1 MNTSLRTGLLASA
14 LAIGLAG
21 CATTSGG
28 LASSA
33 ERLERASYAFQRDA
47 YEGREGRSYERDARS
62 LAEEAKDF
70 RMTLSDRRADDRD
83 VRDAFQDLSRSYH
96 AARDEVERDRSRDS
110 ASRDSAREFAAVTE
124 AYLDVERAM
133 NTSDARR
140 DRYARDER
148 DRYRR

>member
-1 MNTSLRTGLLASA
+1 MNKSLRTGLLAFA
-14 LAIGLAG
+14 FAIGLAG
-21 CATTSGG
+21 CASTGGG

-47 YEGREGRSYERDARS
+47 DAGREGRGYERDARS

-96 AARDEVERDRSRDS
+96 AARDEVERNRG
-110 ASRDSAREFAAVTE
+110 RDSAREFAAVTE

-133 NTSDARR
+133 NSSDSRR
-140 DRYARDER
+140 DRYAGDER

>member
-1 MNTSLRTGLLASA
+1 MITVLRTGLVASA
-14 LAIGLAG
+14 IAIAVTG

-28 LASSA
+28 LSSSA

-47 YEGREGRSYERDARS
+47 YEGREGRGYERDARA
-62 LAEEAKDF
+62 LADEAKDF
-70 RMTLSDRRADDRD
+70 RMTLTDRRADDRD
-83 VRDAFQDLSRSYH
+83 VREAFQDLSRSYH

-110 ASRDSAREFAAVTE
+110 AREFAPVTE

-133 NTSDARR
+133 NSTDARR
-140 DRYARDER
+140 DKYARDER

>member
-1 MNTSLRTGLLASA
+1 MNKVLRAGFVASA
-14 LAIGLAG
+14 VAVAIAS

-47 YEGREGRSYERDARS
+47 YEGREGRGYERDARS

-70 RMTLSDRRADDRD
+70 RLTLSDRRADDRD
-83 VRDAFQDLSRSYH
+83 VRAAFQDLSRSYH

-110 ASRDSAREFAAVTE
+110 AREFAAVTE

-133 NTSDARR
+133 NSTDARR
-140 DRYARDER
+140 DRYADDER

>member
-1 MNTSLRTGLLASA
+1 MNTALRTGLLASA
-14 LAIGLAG
+14 FAIGLAG

-33 ERLERASYAFQRDA
+33 ERLERASSAFQRDA
-47 YEGREGRSYERDARS
+47 HEGREGRGVERDARS
-62 LAEEAKDF
+62 LADEAKDF

-83 VRDAFQDLSRSYH
+83 LRAAFQDLSRSYH

-110 ASRDSAREFAAVTE
+110 AREFAAVTD

-133 NTSDARR
+133 NSSDARR

>member
-1 MNTSLRTGLLASA
+1 MIMNTALRTGLLASA
-14 LAIGLAG
+14 FAIGLAG

-47 YEGREGRSYERDARS
+47 DEGREGRGYERDARS

-96 AARDEVERDRSRDS
+96 AARDEVERNRSRDS
-110 ASRDSAREFAAVTE
+110 GREFAAVTE

-133 NTSDARR
+133 NSSDPRR
-140 DRYARDER
+140 DRYAGDER